1 VHTTAKAM
9 AFDDLATLGTK
20 LMIPYYHFRVCKDVT
35 IKPTNLGKGNP

>member
-20 LMIPYYHFRVCKDVT
+20 LMIPDVT